1 MAGVFA
7 DVVATSFYPAKPL
20 GCYGDGGAVQ
30 TNDPELMAV
39 MRSLSVHGQGEDRYD
54 NVRVGMTARLDTFQ
68 AAVPHPSTGA
78 GGHHA
83 VQGAAD
89 ELDARSR
96 IAARYTQA
104 LGIARPQVMASDV
117 VSTWAQYTIRIADGG
132 REAFMAGMR
141 AAGIPTVI
149 YYQRPLHGQTAYRAH
164 PIEGGHLPVTE
175 MLCREVVSL
184 PMHAYLDASVQ
195 DRIIETALHLLGG
208 RNAAAA

>member
-1 MAGVFA
+1 MEAPRPGAMEVTPEA
-7 DVVATSFYPAKPL
+7 EVGAEVGAEVNAAVVAL
-20 GCYGDGGAVQ
+20 L
-30 TNDPELMAV
+30 E
-39 MRSLSVHGQGEDRYD
+39 RSREGLR
-54 NVRVGMTARLDTFQ
+54 
-68 AAVPHPSTGA
+68 AAAS
-78 GGHHA
+78 
-83 VQGAAD
+83 